1 MNIKIFIQI
10 VQADVQME
18 IRMEDKKTALF
29 NSAKELFATRG
40 FKDTNVA
47 DITKQVGFS
56 VGTFYNYYP
65 SKDKLFVEILEQET
79 AALMKRIMKSVN
91 LHDDP
96 VSLIKRL
103 LVLNMEGMLA
113 NPILRQWYHPDVFNK
128 IEKLFREEDGLQAM
142 DFLYRDFLKLVQ
154 KWQAGGKMR
163 PDIGSEMIMAI
174 FGAIIRIGYH
184 KEEIG
189 LQYFPE
195 LQDHLTD
202 FVLKGLTDFP
212 K

>member
-1 MNIKIFIQI
+1 
-10 VQADVQME
+10 
-18 IRMEDKKTALF
+18 MEDKKTVLL
-29 NSAKELFATRG
+29 NCAKELFATKG

-47 DITKQVGFS
+47 DITRQAGFS
-56 VGTFYNYYP
+56 VGTFYNYFP

-79 AALMKRIMKSVN
+79 AELMKRIMKSID
-91 LHDDP
+91 LSDDP
-96 VSLIKRL
+96 AKLIRRL

-113 NPILRQWYHPDVFNK
+113 NPILRQWYNPDVYNK

-142 DFLYRDFLKLVQ
+142 DFLYRDFLTLVQ
-154 KWQAGGKMR
+154 KWQAEGKMR
-163 PDIGSEMIMAI
+163 ADIGSEMIMAI

-202 FVLKGLTDFP
+202 FVLQGLTNCP
-212 K
+212 E

>member
-1 MNIKIFIQI
+1 
-10 VQADVQME
+10 
-18 IRMEDKKTALF
+18 MEDKKTVLF
-29 NSAKELFATRG
+29 NCAKELFATRG

-47 DITKQVGFS
+47 DITKQAGFS

-65 SKDKLFVEILEQET
+65 SKDQLFVEILEQET
-79 AALMKRIMKSVN
+79 ALLMKHIMKSVN
-91 LHDDP
+91 LDDDP
-96 VSLIKRL
+96 VKLIKQL
-103 LVLNMEGMLA
+103 LVLNMEGMLS
-113 NPILRQWYHPDVFNK
+113 NPILSQWYNPDVFNK

-142 DFLYRDFLKLVQ
+142 DFLYQDFLRLVR
-154 KWQAGGKMR
+154 KWQSEGKMR
-163 PDIGSEMIMAI
+163 NDISSEMIMAI

-202 FVLKGLTDFP
+202 FVLKGLTDCT